1 VSRDTRAS
9 VPFKRT
15 RNAGY
20 LQAKRR
26 LADKEQRAFDRQAK
40 RLVTWGRSR

>member
-1 VSRDTRAS
+1 VSRPTA
-9 VPFKRT
+9 PLKRT

-26 LADKEQRAFDRQAK
+26 LLEKEQRAFDKQARK
-40 RLVTWGRSR
+40 LVTWGRSR